1 MVHNTYMSH
10 YNAFISTNCDS
21 IEIKFANGGLF
32 FFFFYYYF
40 FFWFLNGSTVRCE
53 ISVDSFLIMAG
64 QQIFVVPFIVY
75 PVEVSRNREAV
86 ANGLLAIQRYFNGN
100 FWSVLETNIYSV
112 FVSGVLGVTGHLTD
126 AQVLNIF
133 PGFEPKRWEEKEY
146 LW

>member
-1 MVHNTYMSH
+1 M
-10 YNAFISTNCDS
+10 
-21 IEIKFANGGLF
+21 L
-32 FFFFYYYF
+32 
-40 FFWFLNGSTVRCE
+40 
-53 ISVDSFLIMAG
+53 
-64 QQIFVVPFIVY
+64 PFIVN

>member
-1 MVHNTYMSH
+1 MIGSRGSFSNLC
-10 YNAFISTNCDS
+10 AFVLKLVVSLLCC
-21 IEIKFANGGLF
+21 F

-53 ISVDSFLIMAG
+53 VSVGSFVIIAG
-64 QQIFVVPFIVY
+64 QQIFVLPFIVN

-100 FWSVLETNIYSV
+100 IWSVLGTNIYSV
-112 FVSGVLGVTGHLTD
+112 FVSGVVGVTGHLTD
-126 AQVLNIF
+126 AQFLNTF
-133 PGFEPKRWEEKEY
+133 PAFEPERWEEKEY

>member
-1 MVHNTYMSH
+1 MFVGCCQRINFRKCSAARYGIVVYEKDFLLLYSFFL
-10 YNAFISTNCDS
+10 FI
-21 IEIKFANGGLF
+21 
-32 FFFFYYYF
+32 
-40 FFWFLNGSTVRCE
+40 FLLKSGFIGDFEV
-53 ISVDSFLIMAG
+53 SVVSFVTMAG
-64 QQIFVVPFIVY
+64 QQNLVLPFNVN

-86 ANGLLAIQRYFNGN
+86 VNGLLAIQRYFNGN
-100 FWSVLETNIYSV
+100 IWSVLGTNIYSV